1 MTDELWCMIRNDQVP
16 ILLAYS
22 MNSEPLSIEHGGPL
36 RVVVP
41 GIIGARWTKWVARI
55 VIRAEESESYYQRQD
70 YRLLPPIADAS
81 TKGYWLARTES
92 MQEYR
97 INCVICSPAPD
108 EILSRDSSIVIRGYS
123 IAPHGKLELCRLRRI
138 QYLTYCTIQVYKFGE
153 CWHQFRSPT
162 IEKNR
167 PQQPELVHYPPIN
180 GLRLNWSKLQSY
192 GMS

>member
-1 MTDELWCMIRNDQVP
+1 MTDESWWMLRNDQVP

-36 RVVVP
+36 RVVIP
-41 GIIGARWTKWVARI
+41 GIIGARWTKWVVRI
-55 VIRAEESESYYQRQD
+55 VIRAEESKSYYQRQD

-81 TKGYWLARTES
+81 TKGYWMARTAS
-92 MQEYR
+92 MQEYP

-123 IAPHGKLELCRLRRI
+123 IAPHGKFELCRLRRI
-138 QYLTYCTIQVYKFGE
+138 QYLTHCTIQVYKFGE

-167 PQQPELVHYPPIN
+167 PQQPELVHYPLIN
-180 GLRLNWSKLQSY
+180 GLRLT
-192 GMS
+192 